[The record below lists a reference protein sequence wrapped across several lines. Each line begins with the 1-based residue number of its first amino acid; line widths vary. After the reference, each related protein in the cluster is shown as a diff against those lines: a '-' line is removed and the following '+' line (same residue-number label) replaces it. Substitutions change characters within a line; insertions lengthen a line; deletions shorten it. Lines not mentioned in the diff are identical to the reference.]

1 MTMHRFYGAM
11 TLALATACSLV
22 STPAFTASAT
32 RGHNQLRLLMSGDW
46 HATLEPHAAVFR
58 GPEPD
63 DIRYGTKSGGLA
75 KVTAVIKK
83 NYIVGKTLYLNTGD
97 LTHGS
102 AEGLFT
108 VGDAVMKVA
117 NAVDK
122 AIEDIGGAGIDV
134 FTPGNW
140 DYGYGPA
147 VFRNRFDVETCL
159 PGGSPN
165 PQCPPAPA
173 NIQVMASYEGADTHN
188 AERNGIIQANFDVVA
203 LNLKNAANGSPILP
217 SHKIIERNGLRV
229 GVIGIT
235 AAIVPQQ
242 ADTFNIGLRFDQV
255 QELRDVL
262 NEVKG
267 KSVDL
272 IVVQSEL
279 GLAQNI
285 AIARSFEDID
295 VLYSAHTHEVTHG
308 ALIADAEKVTRTE
321 PGIPLSGADISRLA
335 RGAAIVIETDR
346 DMYVGRLDV
355 QVAGGK
361 IVDFDWQAIQVDDEV
376 VPDEDVAKV
385 VAAVEAPFKADTN
398 GAVMR
403 HTFMPGG
410 FCTAPSPADCGRTDL
425 RGLQLVADLDTVV
438 GETEVLLERH
448 HVLEEVLNNFIADAI
463 REVTNGVT
471 AVDISMTNGFRFGTA
486 VLSEN
491 EVSGDTTFYDGRK
504 AGDITLRDLYTWFP
518 VGPAVNVADFAG
530 QAVVKSLEEIL
541 DAVFSRNPYLQ
552 RGGWYLG
559 LSNMTQRIDL
569 INRPFSSS
577 SGRIIETKVAGDP
590 LDPSKRY
597 VFASCYGHGD
607 AIDTVCRTN
616 GGANHMF
623 FTLADVDDPF
633 STIGLVEPKPL
644 TGPVIVGPTVQQV
657 APDNF
662 LHPVHILQ
670 RYLDTHTV
678 NETDHGIRRI
688 VEINSTDPTKPP
700 AYTSAIDPTF
710 VQPPEGAG
718 PAFFSGHIGD

>member
-1 MTMHRFYGAM
+1 MVFGAVV
-11 TLALATACSLV
+11 LH
-22 STPAFTASAT
+22 SAPISAKELT
-32 RGHNQLRLLMSGDW
+32 LLMSGDW

-58 GPEPD
+58 GPEFGDTPV
-63 DIRYGTKSGGLA
+63 YATEAGGLA
-75 KVTAVIKK
+75 KVARVITD
-83 NYIVGKTLYLNTGD
+83 NYVVGRTLYLNTGD

-108 VGDAVMKVA
+108 VGDAVMKVV

-122 AIEDIGGAGIDV
+122 AIEDIGGAGIDA

-147 VFRNRFDVETCL
+147 VFRNRFT
-159 PGGSPN
+159 PGGPGI
-165 PQCPPAPA
+165 PA
-173 NIQVMASYEGADTHN
+173 NIAVMAGYEGADADN
-188 AERNGIIQANFDVVA
+188 SERNDIIQANFPVVA
-203 LNLKNAANGSPILP
+203 LNLKNAANGSHTLP
-217 SHKIIERNGLRV
+217 SYEIIERNGLRI

-242 ADTFNIGLRFDQV
+242 ADTFNISFRFEQV
-255 QELRDVL
+255 QELRDAL
-262 NEVKG
+262 EDVKG
-267 KSVDL
+267 EGVDL

-285 AIARSFEDID
+285 AIARSFKDID
-295 VLYSAHTHEVTHG
+295 VMYSAHTHEVTHG

-321 PGIPLSGADISRLA
+321 PGAPLSGEDVSRLA
-335 RGAAIVIETDR
+335 RGAAVVIETDR

-361 IVDFDWQAIQVDDEV
+361 IVDFDWQAIPVDDKV
-376 VPDEDVAKV
+376 VPHPD
-385 VAAVEAPFKADTN
+385 VAAVVKAVTDPFKADEN
-398 GAVMR
+398 GHVMR

-410 FCTAPSPADCGRTDL
+410 FCTPPSPADCGNTEI
-425 RGLQLVADLDTVV
+425 RGLQLVEDLDTVV
-438 GETEVLLERH
+438 GLAEVLLDRH

-463 REVTNGVT
+463 LEVTDGAGVI
-471 AVDISMTNGFRFGTA
+471 AGAQPNWSGVDISMTNGFRFGTV
-486 VLSEN
+486 VLSEK
-491 EVSGDTTFYDGRK
+491 EVAPDTKFYDGRDV
-504 AGDITLRDLYTWFP
+504 GDITLRDLYTWFP

-559 LSNMTQRIDL
+559 LSNMTQRLDL

-577 SGRIIETKVAGDP
+577 SGRIIETKVGGQV

-597 VFASCYGHGD
+597 VFASCYAHGD
-607 AIDTVCRTN
+607 PIDTVCRTN

-623 FTLADVDDPF
+623 FTISNVDNPVADDA
-633 STIGLVEPKPL
+633 SIGLVQPKAL
-644 TGPVIVGPTVQQV
+644 MEPVIVGAKVNQV

-678 NETDHGIRRI
+678 NTTDHGVGRI
-688 VEINSTDPTKPP
+688 VEVNGLNPDGTP
-700 AYTSAIDPTF
+700 AYTSKIDPTF

-718 PAFFSGHIGD
+718 PAFFSGRIGN